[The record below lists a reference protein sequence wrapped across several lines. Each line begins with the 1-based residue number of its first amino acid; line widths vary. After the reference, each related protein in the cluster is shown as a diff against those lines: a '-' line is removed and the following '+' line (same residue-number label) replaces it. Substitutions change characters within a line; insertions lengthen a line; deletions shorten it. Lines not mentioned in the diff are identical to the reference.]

1 MKQKENPM
9 GKVLA
14 DIEGDEAALAQW
26 LMRKLR
32 NHDPMSARDTQ
43 KKAPGHREKERQ
55 YVIAGVGPD
64 GEAVVRY
71 ALNRGD
77 VFEITIM
84 KAQGTLAE
92 KPLVALAED

>member
-1 MKQKENPM
+1 M
-9 GKVLA
+9 GKVLP
-14 DIEGDEAALAQW
+14 DIAGDEAALAQW
-26 LMRKLR
+26 VMRKLR
-32 NHDPMSARDTQ
+32 NHDPMSARDSA

-55 YVIAGVGPD
+55 YVVTRTGPD

-84 KAQGTLAE
+84 RVQGTTAH
-92 KPLVALAED
+92 KPMVAIADD